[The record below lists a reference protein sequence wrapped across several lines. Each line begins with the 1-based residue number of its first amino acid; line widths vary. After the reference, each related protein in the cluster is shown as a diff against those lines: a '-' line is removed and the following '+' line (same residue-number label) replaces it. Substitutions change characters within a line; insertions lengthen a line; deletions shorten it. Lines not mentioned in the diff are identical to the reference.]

1 MSETT
6 AKPKVRWAGI
16 TFRQPGGTTTIL
28 GWNGID
34 EIVEA
39 LEARDTEESKNLLR
53 LLREGDYHNNLS
65 KHEADAEYQLR
76 GYDA

>member
-1 MSETT
+1 M
-6 AKPKVRWAGI
+6 KVRNAGI
-16 TFRQPGGTTTIL
+16 TLRLPDGATVIL

-39 LEARDTEESKNLLR
+39 LEARETEESRNLLR
-53 LLREGDYHNNLS
+53 LLREGDYTRR
-65 KHEADAEYQLR
+65 EYEYTLR